1 MKTDKKEILKKMI
14 RDLTKKAREIIEN
27 RVGPKA
33 PDAKDKPII
42 EALKADFGCARDNV
56 VKLVESITGKK
67 LMQYVIP
74 IPDDTFIKILKIKGV
89 AVIATQPDGTHNYP
103 IGEPVL
109 SKGES
114 EYCILT
120 TGKIGNRMPTTPN
133 KVRLANEREIKKFVD
148 ECDIETIYREL
159 QVDAVL
165 SIASLLKGK

>member
-14 RDLTKKAREIIEN
+14 RDLTKKAREIVES

-42 EALKADFGCARDNV
+42 EALKADFGCARDKV

-89 AVIATQPDGTHNYP
+89 AVVATINDNSHNYP
-103 IGEPVL
+103 IGEPVV
-109 SKGES
+109 STGEGQL
-114 EYCILT
+114 CILT
-120 TGKIGNRMPTTPN
+120 TGKVGNSMSTMPN
-133 KVRLANEREIKKFVD
+133 KIRLANEREIKKFVD
-148 ECDIETIYREL
+148 ECDIEVIYREL

-165 SIASLLKGK
+165 SIASLLKKE